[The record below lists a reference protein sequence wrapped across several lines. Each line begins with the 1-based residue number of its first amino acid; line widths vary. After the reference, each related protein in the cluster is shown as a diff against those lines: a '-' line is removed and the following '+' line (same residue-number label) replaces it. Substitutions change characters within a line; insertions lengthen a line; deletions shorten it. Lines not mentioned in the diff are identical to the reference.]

1 MKISAVFGMSAVLL
15 GAGVALV
22 GRGLADKNVV
32 AASVVSAPQ
41 AAIGS
46 KDKKKAKGVP
56 PVLHFTM
63 NSLAGKPVDLAQ
75 FKGKVVLIVN
85 TASQCG
91 FTPQYAGLEKLHE
104 KYEAKG
110 LQILGFPAND
120 FGQQEPGSDAQIG
133 EFCQKNYGVKFPM
146 FSKIAVTGN
155 DKAPLYKFLTESATN
170 APFAGEV
177 QWNFEKFLVS
187 RDGKIVGRFRSNV
200 TPESSEM
207 TSVIEAQL
215 AAETK

>member
-1 MKISAVFGMSAVLL
+1 MRLVPILGVSAVLL
-15 GAGVALV
+15 AAGFVAIQQT
-22 GRGLADKNVV
+22 
-32 AASVVSAPQ
+32 Q
-41 AAIGS
+41 AAKTSVKSPS
-46 KDKKKAKGVP
+46 KIATKSKTKTHKGKVP
-56 PVLHFTM
+56 PVLDFTM
-63 NSLAGKPVDLAQ
+63 NSLDGKAVDLAQ
-75 FKGKVVLIVN
+75 YKGKVVLIVN

-120 FGQQEPGSDAQIG
+120 FGQQEPGSNAEIG
-133 EFCQKNYGVKFPM
+133 AFCKKNYGVTFPM

-155 DKAPLYKFLTESATN
+155 DKAPLYKLLTESKTDAQ
-170 APFAGEV
+170 FAGEV

-187 RDGKIVGRFRSNV
+187 RDGKIVARFRSNV

-207 TSVIEAQL
+207 TSAIEAQL
-215 AAETK
+215 ATKPK